1 MADRRQAEPAE
12 PCAPLCR
19 RISEFEPCGPGRFDD
34 GLILAHKEYI
44 RVRPEVNSPKPG
56 AGALIGRCGREEARG
71 DMPRL
76 ALE

>member
-1 MADRRQAEPAE
+1 VEPYALLRR
-12 PCAPLCR
+12 R
-19 RISEFEPCGPGRFDD
+19 RSEVEARRPGRFDD
-34 GLILAHKEYI
+34 GLSLAHNNYN